1 MNSKIY
7 FNSNSELFP
16 AGNNT
21 ETASSEN
28 LYSCQLN
35 PRTTLKRFRL
45 SFSNHKKARAPR
57 RFVKSARRHEDTICR
72 MRTMGLLWTRK
83 CSASCVSLTSPR
95 VREGRRTRLRCQAFP
110 FYWPGSGTTMSLI
123 MATYGIQF
131 VEIATASRRRENRP
145 GSFFFLSPIFIPI
158 KTIGRFLSKID
169 TSCSKIRAK
178 IKFHVYMY
186 VIGNRAVFDWVW

>member
-57 RFVKSARRHEDTICR
+57 RFVKSARRHEDTICH

-83 CSASCVSLTSPR
+83 CSASCLSLNSPR
-95 VREGRRTRLRCQAFP
+95 VREGQRTRLRCQAFP

-131 VEIATASRRRENRP
+131 VEIATARRRRENRP
-145 GSFFFLSPIFIPI
+145 GSFFFFPQSLFQ
-158 KTIGRFLSKID
+158 SKQLGDFSRRSILAV
-169 TSCSKIRAK
+169 R
-178 IKFHVYMY
+178 KFELK
-186 VIGNRAVFDWVW
+186 